1 MILTSA
7 FMYFCNID
15 AFCPCVVIVSIA
27 TKQLPPLYK
36 IIICP
41 SHGGQGLMVA
51 LQIRRVCIINSPYL
65 RCKFAVFAA
74 SYDANRGSVHG
85 VWRFSR
91 PYFRG
96 GHTGSPLWDAS
107 SIKKT
112 SPSLGR
118 SCIMPQR
125 HVSVVYFTI
134 TFFPLIMYMPLCM
147 FSLVTR
153 CPLRLYIFSSALSL
167 LSCVMPSMPA
177 GSVLMR

>member
-1 MILTSA
+1 M
-7 FMYFCNID
+7 
-15 AFCPCVVIVSIA
+15 
-27 TKQLPPLYK
+27 PPLYK

-51 LQIRRVCIINSPYL
+51 LQIRRVCIINSPCL
-65 RCKFAVFAA
+65 CCKFAVFVLQIRRVCVVNSPCLPQRMMQIA
-74 SYDANRGSVHG
+74 SLFMVA
-85 VWRFSR
+85 WRFSSLS
-91 PYFRG
+91 FRG
-96 GHTGSPLWDAS
+96 GRTGSPLWYTS

-134 TFFPLIMYMPLCM
+134 TFFPLIMYMPLCI

>member
-1 MILTSA
+1 
-7 FMYFCNID
+7 MYNKIPYFDNMPLAWRSGTYGCVANS
-15 AFCPCVVIVSIA
+15 PCLCCKFAVFV
-27 TKQLPPLYK
+27 
-36 IIICP
+36 
-41 SHGGQGLMVA
+41 
-51 LQIRRVCIINSPYL
+51 LQIRRVCVANSPCL

-125 HVSVVYFTI
+125 HVPVVYLTI
-134 TFFPLIMYMPLCM
+134 TFFPLIMYMPLCI

>member
-1 MILTSA
+1 MPLCRNSVYSHKIVAASLQDYNMPLAWRSGTYGCFANS
-7 FMYFCNID
+7 
-15 AFCPCVVIVSIA
+15 PC
-27 TKQLPPLYK
+27 LHYK
-36 IIICP
+36 FAVFV
-41 SHGGQGLMVA
+41 M
-51 LQIRRVCIINSPYL
+51 QIRRVCVVNSPYL

-96 GHTGSPLWDAS
+96 GHTGSPLRDTS

-118 SCIMPQR
+118 SCIMTQR

-134 TFFPLIMYMPLCM
+134 TFFPLIMYMPLCI

-177 GSVLMR
+177 GSVLVR

>member
-1 MILTSA
+1 MRTIVASPEKLHRL
-7 FMYFCNID
+7 CNELCSSD
-15 AFCPCVVIVSIA
+15 SNNYNMPLAWRSGTYGCVA
-27 TKQLPPLYK
+27 
-36 IIICP
+36 
-41 SHGGQGLMVA
+41 
-51 LQIRRVCIINSPYL
+51 NSPYL
-65 RCKFAVFAA
+65 RCKFAVFVLQIRRVCVVNSPCLPQRMMQIA
-74 SYDANRGSVHG
+74 SLFMVA
-85 VWRFSR
+85 WRFSR
-91 PYFRG
+91 PSFRG
-96 GHTGSPLWDAS
+96 GHTGSPLRDTS

-134 TFFPLIMYMPLCM
+134 TFFPLIMYMPLCI

-167 LSCVMPSMPA
+167 LSCVMPSMPV